1 MTVGGWIG
9 FAILATFIMILCLS
23 AAFTC
28 DCETTGFVISTLV
41 GVIICIFICI
51 GMHWYYNST
60 ASGQRAIKTQESN
73 FNMGIDRKVCVY
85 DATGNLIKEYEGKF
99 DVDYDDDRII
109 FDDEKGLRHIIYYP
123 TGTVIIDEVSK

>member
-1 MTVGGWIG
+1 MTVGGWIAFGIIALCVLG
-9 FAILATFIMILCLS
+9 FCFFIGTIS
-23 AAFTC
+23 
-28 DCETTGFVISTLV
+28 DEVTGIVISLLI

-51 GMHWYYNST
+51 GMHWYFNNT

>member
-1 MTVGGWIG
+1 MTVGGWIAFGIIALCVLG
-9 FAILATFIMILCLS
+9 FCLFIGTIS
-23 AAFTC
+23 
-28 DCETTGFVISTLV
+28 DEVTGIVISLLI
-41 GVIICIFICI
+41 GVIISIFICI
-51 GMHWYYNST
+51 GMHWYFNNT

-109 FDDEKGLRHIIYYP
+109 FDDENGLRHIIYYP